1 MSSNESVVG
10 LTSRPAKIADYIAI
24 MRLDHATKHIFVV
37 PQELFSRAAPARP
50 SSPYHGLVI
59 RRRRSGCGAADRV
72 GKLRD
77 QRGGSD
83 RDSDALHP
91 TKSSRTAVADTLG
104 RIGRLGAVV
113 RAGRAR
119 PRDRRTSSSRTMLFV
134 AIAFAAQG
142 IIYNVKPLR
151 SKDYPYVDVL
161 TESVNNPLRLMIGWA
176 MVDPSTLPPAS
187 IIVGYWL
194 GGAFLMGAK
203 RLSEYREIVSSHG
216 RDLLVRYRASFAGY
230 DETNLASSCLIYALL
245 SAMALAIFF
254 VKYRIEYVF
263 VLPPIAILFGKY
275 LALSMQPASTA
286 QKPER
291 LFRESGLMTIVA
303 IIVAIFALFSVV
315 NIPMLEPLMSQQFIE
330 LK

>member
-1 MSSNESVVG
+1 MSARGADRIAAGIDMSSNESVVG

-37 PQELFSRAAPARP
+37 PGIILALLLRGPRVHTTVWSFVAGA
-50 SSPYHGLVI
+50 LVAVLI
-59 RRRRSGCGAADRV
+59 ASANYV
-72 GKLRD
+72 INEWL
-77 QRGGSD
+77 D

-91 TKSSRTAVADTLG
+91 TKSSRTAVQIRLDGSVVWALWFVLVALG
-104 RIGRLGAVV
+104 LAIGA
-113 RAGRAR
+113 
-119 PRDRRTSSSRTMLFV
+119 SSSRTMLFV

-203 RLSEYREIVSSHG
+203 RLRNTGKSFRLTAVM
-216 RDLLVRYRASFAGY
+216 LLVR
-230 DETNLASSCLIYALL
+230 
-245 SAMALAIFF
+245 
-254 VKYRIEYVF
+254 
-263 VLPPIAILFGKY
+263 LPGQFC
-275 LALSMQPASTA
+275 
-286 QKPER
+286 
-291 LFRESGLMTIVA
+291 GL
-303 IIVAIFALFSVV
+303 
-315 NIPMLEPLMSQQFIE
+315 
-330 LK
+330 

>member
-1 MSSNESVVG
+1 MSSNGSVAG

-24 MRLDHATKHIFVV
+24 MRLDHATKHVFVV
-37 PQELFSRAAPARP
+37 PGIILALLLRGSQVHLAVWSFVAGA
-50 SSPYHGLVI
+50 LVAVLI
-59 RRRRSGCGAADRV
+59 ASANYV
-72 GKLRD
+72 INEWL
-77 QRGGSD
+77 D

-91 TKSSRTAVADTLG
+91 TKSARTAVQIRLEGSLVWVQWLILVALG
-104 RIGRLGAVV
+104 LTIA
-113 RAGRAR
+113 A
-119 PRDRRTSSSRTMLFV
+119 SSSKTMLVV

-142 IIYNVKPLR
+142 IVYNVRPLR

-187 IIVGYWL
+187 IILGYWL

-216 RDLLVRYRASFAGY
+216 RELLVRYRASFAGY

-245 SAMALAIFF
+245 SAMSLAIFF

-263 VLPPIAILFGKY
+263 VLPTIAVLFGKY

-291 LFRESGLMTIVA
+291 LFRESGLMMIVA
-303 IIVAIFALFSVV
+303 LIVALFAIFSVV

-330 LK
+330 LN